1 LTRKYKIAVLPGD
14 GIGREVIPQATRVLE
29 AAEETVSGL
38 RLEKYEFECG
48 GEYYLTSGREWSKE
62 AETFVKNEADAVL
75 LGAVGAAGADGE
87 SVRLPDGN
95 LAGYSVV
102 IGLRMDLDLY
112 ANVRPVK
119 LYQGV
124 PTPLAEKDHR
134 HIDMVIVREN
144 TEGLYA
150 PVRGALSRGGSKELA
165 VDVRVITRK
174 GSERVVKFSFE
185 QSMIR
190 NGAPADGVRRVTCV
204 DKSNLLA
211 GCQLFREV
219 FNQVAEQFPQ
229 VQRDYSY
236 VDSWT
241 QWCVRKPEYYDLVV
255 APNEFGDII
264 TDLGAAIQGG
274 LGVAPAGNIGDKH
287 GMFEPVHGSAPKHY
301 GKNDANPVASIL
313 AAGMMLDWLGSQ
325 RRDRNCLEAARL
337 VRESVAKVLKDGR
350 VRTYDLCLGPWA
362 SVKPSSTDEVG
373 TLIAETVKEIG
384 SER

>member
-1 LTRKYKIAVLPGD
+1 MTRKYKLAVLPGD
-14 GIGREVIPQATRVLE
+14 GIGREVTPQAVRVLE
-29 AAEETVSGL
+29 AAEETISGL
-38 RLEKYEFECG
+38 RLEKHEFECG
-48 GEYYLTSGREWSKE
+48 GEYYLTAGREWSKE

-75 LGAVGAAGADGE
+75 LGAVGAVRADGE

-95 LAGYSVV
+95 LAGYGIA

-124 PTPLAEKDHR
+124 PTPLADKDPR

-150 PVRGALSRGGSKELA
+150 PIRGSFSRGGSKEMA
-165 VDVRVITRK
+165 VDVRIITRK

-236 VDSWT
+236 VDAWT

-287 GMFEPVHGSAPKHY
+287 GVFEPVHGSAPKHY

-313 AAGMMLDWLGSQ
+313 ASSMMLDWLGSR
-325 RRDRNCLEAARL
+325 RRDRSCLEGARII
-337 VRESVAKVLKDGR
+337 RESVAKVLKDGR
-350 VRTYDLCLGPWA
+350 TRTYDLCLGPWA
-362 SVKPSSTDEVG
+362 SVKPSSTDYVG
-373 TLIAETVKEIG
+373 ARIADTVKKIG
-384 SER
+384 SQG

>member
-1 LTRKYKIAVLPGD
+1 MTRKYKLAVLPGD
-14 GIGREVIPQATRVLE
+14 GIGREVTPQAVRVLE
-29 AAEETVSGL
+29 AAEETISGL
-38 RLEKYEFECG
+38 RLEKHEFECG
-48 GEYYLTSGREWSKE
+48 GEYYLTAGREWSKE

-75 LGAVGAAGADGE
+75 LGAVGAVRADGE

-95 LAGYSVV
+95 LAGYGIA

-124 PTPLAEKDHR
+124 PTPLADKGPR

-150 PVRGALSRGGSKELA
+150 PIRGSFSRGGSKEMA
-165 VDVRVITRK
+165 VDVRIITRK

-236 VDSWT
+236 VDAWT

-287 GMFEPVHGSAPKHY
+287 GVFEPVHGSAPKHY

-313 AAGMMLDWLGSQ
+313 ASSMMLDWLGSR
-325 RRDRNCLEAARL
+325 RRDRSCLEGARII
-337 VRESVAKVLKDGR
+337 RESVAKVLKDGR
-350 VRTYDLCLGPWA
+350 TRTYDLCLGPWA
-362 SVKPSSTDEVG
+362 SVKPSSTDYVG
-373 TLIAETVKEIG
+373 ARIADTVKKIG
-384 SER
+384 SQG